1 MRLIDPQ
8 VVELIGISGL
18 GKTQDAGSLRRRT
31 CAIYSLIISNE
42 NRQSAIYTGQ
52 DNMCMDGSVDQ
63 LAMCS
68 VVVGS

>member
-42 NRQSAIYTGQ
+42 TGSRPFTLARII
-52 DNMCMDGSVDQ
+52 CAWMDQWISWPCVQ
-63 LAMCS
+63 W
-68 VVVGS
+68 